1 MTNRYPE
8 ISIKNAERGK
18 RAATGS
24 ERINIYARGQ
34 PVPKQWRKYLA
45 DGKNTECLVEFLFEE
60 WSKCPPVALYEG
72 VTLFVAHGEMCHALC
87 GDGNKIDV
95 VPIPSLRC
103 DHEEADT
110 RMLLHAYY
118 AASHSAVVVI
128 KSVDTDVFIISL
140 GSCFLTSNMAAI
152 VCER

>member
-60 WSKCPPVALYEG
+60 WSKCPVALYEG